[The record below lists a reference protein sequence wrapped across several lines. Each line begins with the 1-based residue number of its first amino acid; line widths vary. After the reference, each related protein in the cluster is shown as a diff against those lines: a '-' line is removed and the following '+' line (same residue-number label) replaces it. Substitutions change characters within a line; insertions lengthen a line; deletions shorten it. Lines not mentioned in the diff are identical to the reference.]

1 MSRMNTVNFEKVDP
15 KTWRAEFLRFVDL
28 GRIEGGVTHKYEVT
42 DSNGNVLGWVVWK
55 AGWRRYT
62 YKPITGWD
70 TWYDST
76 CLTTIAEFVKIRT
89 DERKAQ
95 WGPQGRFPDQA

>member
-1 MSRMNTVNFEKVDP
+1 MQINFEQVDP

-28 GRIEGGVTHKYEVT
+28 GKIEGGVTRKYEVT

-62 YKPITGWD
+62 YKPITGRD
-70 TWYDST
+70 TWYDSA
-76 CLTTIAEFVKIRT
+76 CLTTIADFVKIRT

-95 WGPQGRFPDQA
+95 WGPQGRFPERMV

>member
-1 MSRMNTVNFEKVDP
+1 MTTVNLEQVDP

-28 GRIEGGVTHKYEVT
+28 GRIEGGVTRKYEVT

-76 CLTTIAEFVKIRT
+76 CLTIIADFVKIRT

>member
-1 MSRMNTVNFEKVDP
+1 MNFEQVDS
-15 KTWRAEFLRFVDL
+15 KTWRAAFLRFVDL

>member
-1 MSRMNTVNFEKVDP
+1 MQVNFEQVDP
-15 KTWRAEFLRFVDL
+15 KTWRAAFLRFVDL
-28 GRIEGGVTHKYEVT
+28 GRIEGGVTHRYEVT

-62 YKPITGWD
+62 YKPVTGWD
-70 TWYDST
+70 TWYDHA

-95 WGPQGRFPDQA
+95 WGPQGRFPERMV

>member
-1 MSRMNTVNFEKVDP
+1 MNTVNFEQVDP
-15 KTWRAEFLRFVDL
+15 KTWRSGYLEFRDL
-28 GRIEGGVTHKYEVT
+28 GKIAGGVTHRYDVC
-42 DSNGNVLGWVVWK
+42 SAGGSALGQIVWY

-62 YKPITGWD
+62 FTPSQTLQ
-70 TWYDST
+70 TWFDSA

-95 WGPQGRFPDQA
+95 WGPQGRFPERVV

>member
-1 MSRMNTVNFEKVDP
+1 MNTVNFEKVDP

-62 YKPITGWD
+62 YKPVTGWD

-95 WGPQGRFPDQA
+95 WGPQGRFPDQV